1 MDGIGSCKLRYI
13 IIGQSMTQTMR
24 ENLNKFQREYVA
36 VKTGS
41 TQEYA
46 LRTNTHCVCSDEK
59 EHMG

>member
-1 MDGIGSCKLRYI
+1 
-13 IIGQSMTQTMR
+13 MTQTMR
-24 ENLNKFQREYVA
+24 RDLSRFQREYVA

-46 LRTNTHCVCSDEK
+46 LKTNTNCVCSDEK